1 MLSQRA
7 QLLYTVLYTPCIITT
22 PCRNKKLAILN
33 SSKGKLFKWS
43 SWQCNISPKKNS
55 KKKKVSKEF
64 GNRTIFEQC
73 KFSVALALE
82 NTKTWFT
89 KER

>member
-1 MLSQRA
+1 MGS
-7 QLLYTVLYTPCIITT
+7 
-22 PCRNKKLAILN
+22 
-33 SSKGKLFKWS
+33 
-43 SWQCNISPKKNS
+43 KKNS
-55 KKKKVSKEF
+55 KKKNVSKEF

-82 NTKTWFT
+82 NTKTWFI

>member
-7 QLLYTVLYTPCIITT
+7 HQLLYTVLYTPCIITT
-22 PCRNKKLAILN
+22 LCRNKKLAILN

-43 SWQCNISPKKNS
+43 SGQCNISPKKNS
-55 KKKKVSKEF
+55 KKKSVSKEF

-73 KFSVALALE
+73 KFSVALSLE
-82 NTKTWFT
+82 NYNFST
-89 KER
+89 EY